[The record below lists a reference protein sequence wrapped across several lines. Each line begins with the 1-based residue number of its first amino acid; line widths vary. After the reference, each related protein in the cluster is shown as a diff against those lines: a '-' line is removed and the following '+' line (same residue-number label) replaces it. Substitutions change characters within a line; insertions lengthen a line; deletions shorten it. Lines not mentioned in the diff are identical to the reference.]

1 MQIKEVNVIFVALL
15 LFGQEQ
21 MATRWEELRR
31 REVTWNNL
39 HSDWLGLF
47 TLPLHCDPENI
58 HWLSQWEP
66 LPLSQLS
73 ARALLIP
80 RSLWDHSPLELISR
94 VTETKYYQTP
104 VLKHFYQPEKFP
116 WAHLAS
122 ISTSPLTSGSYF
134 LSLVLL
140 SIEIS
145 YKEIM

>member
-1 MQIKEVNVIFVALL
+1 MIFVALL